1 MKIMGPPSEQWDV
14 VFRLLAD
21 AGAAPLFLDEIAPAI
36 WAAAT
41 RGGVDPVGP
50 IAQSA
55 KETNWGRFTGVV
67 PASFC
72 NPAGIKIH
80 PDAQKLLPNGPGDSK
95 LDHAQF
101 GSWQHG
107 AQAQINHLKAYVGIP
122 LNAEDVTHARYW
134 AVIGRHRIT
143 DFVQLSGRWAGAGY
157 GEGITS
163 IASRLVEV
171 GQ

>member
-14 VFRLLAD
+14 VLRLLAGL
-21 AGAAPLFLDEIAPAI
+21 GADPLFTAEIAPAI

-41 RGGVDPVGP
+41 RGGVDPVGA

-67 PASFC
+67 PAWFR
-72 NPAGIKIH
+72 NPAGIKVH
-80 PDAQKLLPNGPGDSK
+80 PDVQNLAPEVMGGDRLLA
-95 LDHAQF
+95 HERF
-101 GSWQHG
+101 GSWPHG
-107 AQAQINHLKAYVGIP
+107 ADAQINHLKAYCGIP
-122 LNAEDVTHARYW
+122 VADVTHARYW
-134 AVIGRHRIT
+134 AVYGNHRIT
-143 DFVQLSGRWAGAGY
+143 DFLELSGRWAGKGY

-171 GQ
+171 GL